1 MDRIDK
7 KILNLLRENPKM
19 PFLEIAEKIGIS
31 SITVQKRYKE
41 MEKKDVLFGTTVMLD
56 LSKIGFKGKAFLF
69 ITTSKDSM
77 VRDLVETF
85 RQMPNLFLIVEIVGS
100 FDFIAMVVFRD
111 ITNIMKVVNEIK
123 AVPQVE
129 KVEIALSN
137 ESIYPLKKE
146 YTEIIS
152 FEDNTARA
160 NK

>member
-1 MDRIDK
+1 
-7 KILNLLRENPKM
+7 
-19 PFLEIAEKIGIS
+19 
-31 SITVQKRYKE
+31 
-41 MEKKDVLFGTTVMLD
+41 MEKKDAIFGTTVMLD
-56 LSKIGFKGKAFLF
+56 ISKIGFKGKAFLF
-69 ITTSKDSM
+69 IKTSKDSKL
-77 VRDLVETF
+77 RDVVETF
-85 RQMPNLFLIVEIVGS
+85 RKISNLFLIVEIVGS
-100 FDFIAMVVFRD
+100 FDLIAIVIFRD